1 MIWIL
6 IALALAPVIMIF
18 TFVYLRDKWER
29 EPIWL
34 LGITW
39 GLGILVA
46 LPTIFQE
53 TFGEE
58 ILKGLWVVPEG
69 MAKPALYTFIYAFL
83 VVAFTEEMWKYL
95 VVRWMVYW
103 RRNFNEPFDGI
114 MYCVAAS
121 LGFAAIENVMYVTEG
136 GIGVGVMRMFTS
148 VPGHAMMGVVMGY
161 FMGRARFK
169 YKGFRAWIE
178 RMIGFSLA
186 VIIHGL
192 YDFSLMVEHWDWF
205 FLLAVVV
212 LILGII
218 LGLRAMR
225 ISRNSSPHA
234 AAKAHTGNAAP
245 PQA

>member
-1 MIWIL
+1 MALIL

-46 LPTIFQE
+46 LPVILQE
-53 TFGEE
+53 TIGEE
-58 ILKGLWVVPEG
+58 ILKGSWPVPEG
-69 MAKPALYTFIYAFL
+69 SAKPALYTFYYAF
-83 VVAFTEEMWKYL
+83 VVIAFSEEMWKYI

-121 LGFAAIENVMYVTEG
+121 LGFAAIENVMYVADG
-136 GIGVGVMRMFTS
+136 GVGVGVLRMFTS

-161 FMGRARFK
+161 FMGRAKFR

-178 RMIGFSLA
+178 RMIGFFLA

-192 YDFSLMVEHWDWF
+192 YDFALMVEHWDWF
-205 FLLAVVV
+205 FLLAAVV
-212 LILGII
+212 LIVGII

-225 ISRNSSPHA
+225 ISRNSSPLA
-234 AAKAHTGNAAP
+234 ASKAPSGNAP